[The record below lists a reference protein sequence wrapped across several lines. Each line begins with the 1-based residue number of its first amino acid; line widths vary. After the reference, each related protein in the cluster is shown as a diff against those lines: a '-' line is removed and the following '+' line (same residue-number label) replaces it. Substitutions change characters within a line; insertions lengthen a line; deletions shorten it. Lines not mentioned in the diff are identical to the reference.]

1 MDVLAPAVTR
11 MNVLVVEDYVD
22 TARLLAEF
30 LMLDGHDV
38 RIAYDGFAA
47 LRMASERPPDLVL
60 LDVGLPKMDGYE
72 IATTLRQQHGFAG
85 RIVALSGFAID
96 QAKTQAAGI
105 DDYHRKPVSL
115 DTLHR
120 VLAS

>member
-1 MDVLAPAVTR
+1 MK
-11 MNVLVVEDYVD
+11 VLVVEDYVD

-30 LMLDGHDV
+30 LVLDGHEV
-38 RIAYDGFAA
+38 RVAHDGVAA
-47 LRMASERPPDLVL
+47 LQMATDSPPDLVL

-72 IATTLRQQHGFAG
+72 IATTLRQQHGFRG
-85 RIVALSGFAID
+85 RIVALSGFALD
-96 QAKTQAAGI
+96 HAKQQAAGI